1 MNADTQRQAG
11 APKEAKVTIWQVIQ
25 SVLAAGFGV
34 QSQAARERDFTRGR
48 ALPYIIAGAIG
59 TILFILTI
67 VTIVRVVLHIAGA

>member
-1 MNADTQRQAG
+1 MSADTKKQD
-11 APKEAKVTIWQVIQ
+11 EAKVNLWQVIQ

-48 ALPYIIAGAIG
+48 PLPYIIAGVVG

-67 VTIVRVVLHIAGA
+67 VTIVRLVLLAAGA